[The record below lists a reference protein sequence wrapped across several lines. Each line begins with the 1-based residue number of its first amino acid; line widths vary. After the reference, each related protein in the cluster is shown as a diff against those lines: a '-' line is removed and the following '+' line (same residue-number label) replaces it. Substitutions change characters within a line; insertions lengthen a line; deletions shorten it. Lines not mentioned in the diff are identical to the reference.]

1 MLDLVPLARAW
12 RKVTHRDAQPRGV
25 GELLQLHL
33 PQPTATAVGTAPVGR
48 DQQPP
53 RLRIRHAAHLQP
65 PPPER
70 LHGEYGGVVILPD
83 AHPAAVTGH
92 VVDAVRNRLAE
103 RLVDEIVYLDPLRL
117 PLRTPLPAPVAIL
130 SNQLL
135 FLGVNRNYWLP
146 QGLEGAP
153 PPVDMLEL
161 RIAVR
166 MLGAFQRLAVGLQ
179 AVAQL
184 VQQPVDRTLAHRMAG
199 APQVLSQPRRAAAG
213 PQQRPHRV
221 AAGDRVDQPL
231 QRLHQVRIVGG
242 QRLAARAGSSQA
254 TRWPS
259 RAPEGAAR
267 SLAAS
272 SFSWRYQVRR
282 AATSSIR
289 PRRRLSAM
297 PGPVAPGAT
306 AAQGRSGSRS

>member
-1 MLDLVPLARAW
+1 M
-12 RKVTHRDAQPRGV
+12 
-25 GELLQLHL
+25 
-33 PQPTATAVGTAPVGR
+33 
-48 DQQPP
+48 
-53 RLRIRHAAHLQP
+53 
-65 PPPER
+65 
-70 LHGEYGGVVILPD
+70 
-83 AHPAAVTGH
+83 
-92 VVDAVRNRLAE
+92 
-103 RLVDEIVYLDPLRL
+103 YLDPLRL

-254 TRWPS
+254 PAVVVRTRRFVGSKFLQPGINGGPRHPS
-259 RAPEGAAR
+259 GGGEAGD
-267 SLAAS
+267 
-272 SFSWRYQVRR
+272 
-282 AATSSIR
+282 AATAHR
-289 PRRRLSAM
+289 ARLDRS
-297 PGPVAPGAT
+297 PAP
-306 AAQGRSGSRS
+306 AQALVEQRSKGSELGLDRFGDHGVHRF